1 VTRLLAW
8 LAGTLLVLGLAA
20 GGLFVAALEPQALV
34 NRGETI
40 SPHSVAQARGLLQ
53 ANDPRRLRSGE
64 ARRTAIPATLI
75 DDGINY
81 LATRFLRGRGAL
93 ALDDGGAE
101 IRLTVRAPLLPGDHF
116 LNFRATLR
124 ESDGQPRIT
133 SARLGRLPLPVWL
146 LEPAFEAG
154 IRQAGYDREWRL
166 ARQAFQEVRFEPERR
181 QIVVA
186 YRWQPALL
194 EHARALA
201 VTADELVHIR
211 AAHARLTALVAAQP
225 PGSRQPLPALL
236 APLLASDGSDQL
248 AKRRAAIFVLA
259 AYLSEKKLASFI
271 PEAASWPKARPTL
284 PTLFGRVDAAQHFV
298 ISAALAAWAGEP
310 IADAIGV
317 YKELIDARQ
326 GSGFSFADL
335 AADRAGTAFGDLLI
349 KQPARLD
356 RLLETPIADADLLP
370 ALTDFPEAMGE
381 RDFRR
386 RFGAPGSPAYQ
397 QLTSEIE
404 RRLFALPLYQGLG
417 KS

>member
-1 VTRLLAW
+1 MARLLAW

-20 GGLFVAALEPQALV
+20 GGLFFAALDRQALV
-34 NRGETI
+34 SRSETI
-40 SPHSVAQARGLLQ
+40 SPNSVAQARGLLLT
-53 ANDPRRLRSGE
+53 NDPRRLRSGE
-64 ARRTAIPATLI
+64 ARRTAIPAALI

-101 IRLTVRAPLLPGDHF
+101 IRLTVRAPLLPADHF

-201 VTADELVHIR
+201 VTADELVRLR
-211 AAHARLTALVAAQP
+211 AAHEMLAALVAAQP
-225 PGSRQPLPALL
+225 PGSRLPLTTLL
-236 APLLASDGSDQL
+236 APLLASDGNEQL

-284 PTLFGRVDAAQHFV
+284 PTLFGRVDSAQHFV

-335 AADRAGTAFGDLLI
+335 AADRAGTAFGELLI

-356 RLLETPIADADLLP
+356 RLLEKPIADADLLP